1 MLEIPNM
8 TIGKCHAMKY
18 HPTCCLIQYNLW
30 SFASEKFSV
39 RCEFNTCTNLPYL
52 VLFTIG
58 PSDHTVYL
66 LTYGSDHPARC
77 LLNCLQ
83 QTLGE
88 NYTASYFFNSLQA
101 RFLVNHLFCFW
112 KSFKSFIMIY
122 QTAPLAPNT
131 LLAFSMY
138 LQLLQNSGECELESD
153 SCKRCWIKIFSRT
166 IYFLSVDD
174 PGLWWCS

>member
-1 MLEIPNM
+1 M
-8 TIGKCHAMKY
+8 Y
-18 HPTCCLIQYNLW
+18 Q
-30 SFASEKFSV
+30 S
-39 RCEFNTCTNLPYL
+39 
-52 VLFTIG
+52 TIG

-66 LTYGSDHPARC
+66 LTYGSDHPARW

-153 SCKRCWIKIFSRT
+153 SCKRCKIKIFSRT
-166 IYFLSVDD
+166 IYFLSVVDD
-174 PGLWWCS
+174 WRPRPRFHEKMWVSQTKQASTKSVRQVAR